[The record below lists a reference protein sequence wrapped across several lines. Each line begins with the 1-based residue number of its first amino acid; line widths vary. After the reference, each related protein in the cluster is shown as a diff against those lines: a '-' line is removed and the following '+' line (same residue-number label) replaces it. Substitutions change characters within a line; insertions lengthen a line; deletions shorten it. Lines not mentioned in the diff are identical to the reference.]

1 MSDVDIDSLKNR
13 SVPAGVKPEDVY
25 LDIDIKSRKKEY
37 FKGKAHT
44 LTSINETGEFDVLP
58 YHANFITLIKDYII
72 LDLKKGAE
80 RKIDIDT
87 GVLSVEDN
95 VVKIYLD
102 L

>member
-1 MSDVDIDSLKNR
+1 MPDVDIESLKNR
-13 SVPAGVKPEDVY
+13 RVPANLKPEDVF
-25 LDIDIKSRKKEY
+25 LEIDIKSRKKEY
-37 FKGKAHT
+37 FVGRANT

-58 YHANFITLIKDYII
+58 YHANFITLIRDFII
-72 LDLKKGAE
+72 LDAKKGSE

-95 VVKIYLD
+95 IVKIYLD